1 MHLDRRLIILVFG
14 AVLGLS
20 LHGETARTEPS
31 GGDGFSEPLIEA
43 YDGPLE
49 ESLPIGESL
58 DYKVFW
64 SFIHV
69 ANATVDILPAKRV
82 EGRPAY
88 HIRMKTQTN
97 GWADA
102 FYQVRDRIDSYMTPD
117 LRKTLFYSKIQKGT
131 DKRNTR
137 IIFDWQERLAL
148 RTDYGDPWM
157 ETIPLEDQVF
167 DPLGITYAFRMLDF
181 EEGERLVLYSTDG
194 KRLVPV
200 DIEVKGVET
209 VRTPL
214 GKFECYKV
222 EPDTKALSGVF
233 KKAPNAKIYI
243 WVSRDPPYVPVRL
256 KSELHIGAFESKL
269 SGIRGPA
276 ADQFLEQEVRG
287 KYSTRPGNH
296 GERALAS
303 RSVRTGP

>member
-1 MHLDRRLIILVFG
+1 MDMQRDRRWILLVISSL
-14 AVLGLS
+14 VLGPGAQ
-20 LHGETARTEPS
+20 GETLETDSPEAFAEPAI
-31 GGDGFSEPLIEA
+31 GA
-43 YDGPLE
+43 YEGPME

-69 ANATVDILPAKRV
+69 ANSTVDILPAKSV
-82 EGRPAY
+82 DGRPAY
-88 HIRMKTQTN
+88 HIRMETRTN

-102 FYQVRDRIDSYMTPD
+102 IYEVRDQIDSYMSAD
-117 LRKTLFYSKIQKGT
+117 LRKTLFYSKIQKGS
-131 DKRNTR
+131 DLRDTR
-137 IIFDWQERLAL
+137 IIFNWKDRLAQ
-148 RTDYGDPWM
+148 RTDYGKPWM
-157 ETIPLEDQVF
+157 ETISLEEEVF

-181 EEGERLVLYSTDG
+181 GEGEKLVLYSTDG
-194 KRLVPV
+194 KQLVPV

-233 KKAPNAKIYI
+233 KKTPNAEIHI
-243 WVSRDPPYVPVRL
+243 WVSKAPPYVPVRM

-276 ADQFLEQEVRG
+276 AKQFLSQEVRG
-287 KYSTRPGNH
+287 KYSVGANE
-296 GERALAS
+296 GEDRSLAS
-303 RSVRTGP
+303 R